1 MPENKNHNYCRNPDG
16 DEKVWCYTTDRKTR
30 WEYCNIPSCPTVCI
44 VLSKKSRKIAKKILL
59 MRCILSEFPILSK
72 RPIVTI
78 NAGRSRHRTAAKF
91 PKPKVEPHAS
101 VGLQVIIWTIIFAE
115 TRILTPKVRGVSYL
129 ITHKIMSTV
138 MFLIA
143 QRVLRLIKRIL
154 RS

>member
-1 MPENKNHNYCRNPDG
+1 M
-16 DEKVWCYTTDRKTR
+16 
-30 WEYCNIPSCPTVCI
+30 
-44 VLSKKSRKIAKKILL
+44 KKSGVIRQTEKLVGNTATFRHVLLYVLYYLKKLRKIAKKILL
-59 MRCILSEFPILSK
+59 MRCISINLSEFPILSK
-72 RPIVTI
+72 RPTVTI

-91 PKPKVEPHAS
+91 PKLKVEPHAS
-101 VGLQVIIWTIIFAE
+101 DGLQVIIWTIIFAE

-143 QRVLRLIKRIL
+143 QRVLRLIRRIL

>member
-1 MPENKNHNYCRNPDG
+1 M
-16 DEKVWCYTTDRKTR
+16 
-30 WEYCNIPSCPTVCI
+30 
-44 VLSKKSRKIAKKILL
+44 KKSGVIRQTEKLVGNIATFRHVLLYVLYYLKKLRKIAKKISL

-72 RPIVTI
+72 RPTVTI

-91 PKPKVEPHAS
+91 PKLKVEPHAS

-143 QRVLRLIKRIL
+143 QRVLRLIRRIL

>member
-1 MPENKNHNYCRNPDG
+1 M
-16 DEKVWCYTTDRKTR
+16 
-30 WEYCNIPSCPTVCI
+30 
-44 VLSKKSRKIAKKILL
+44 KKSGVIRQTEKLVGNIATFRHVLLYVLYYLKKLRKIAKKILL

-72 RPIVTI
+72 RPTVTI

-91 PKPKVEPHAS
+91 PKLKVEPHAS
-101 VGLQVIIWTIIFAE
+101 DGLQVIIWTIIFAE

-143 QRVLRLIKRIL
+143 QRVLRLIRRI
-154 RS
+154 SSYKK